1 MPITP
6 IFNPEKAERPMRVA
20 AFMSGSGTN
29 ITKMIE
35 LEKELE
41 AREATSPFQVIFIFS
56 DRSDGVCAGEKI
68 ACENGLPYFS
78 YDIRTF
84 HRVRSLKRSVK
95 TPTGLAARKEYDRV
109 AEGLVAAFDIDV
121 IALGGYMS
129 YTTLNRCVNVHPA
142 DLSIRLPDGG
152 RKYVG
157 DNAVG
162 DAIYAGETIL
172 RASTLWTDQGVDTGP
187 LLMVSEPLFVELPEP
202 LEKLT
207 RDTEKFLEIVDE
219 HQERLK
225 AVGDWKIFPLS
236 IEMISR
242 GRFAVDEKNQV
253 YVDGDPVPHGYK
265 EKSVAF

>member
-6 IFNPEKAERPMRVA
+6 IFNPEKAGRPMRVA

-29 ITKMIE
+29 ITKLIQR
-35 LEKELE
+35 EKKLE
-41 AREATSPFQVIFIFS
+41 ARDTTSPFQVIFIFS

-78 YDIRTF
+78 YDIRAF
-84 HRVRSLKRSVK
+84 HRVKSLKRSVK
-95 TPTGLAARKEYDRV
+95 TPEGLAARKEFDRV
-109 AEGLVAAFDIDV
+109 AKGLVETFDIDV

-129 YTTLNRCVNVHPA
+129 YITLNRCVNVHPA
-142 DLSIRLPDGG
+142 DLSICLSDGR

-157 DNAVG
+157 DNAVR
-162 DAIYAGETIL
+162 DAIHAGETML
-172 RASTLWTDQGVDTGP
+172 RASTLWTDEGVDTGP
-187 LLMVSEPLFVELPEP
+187 LLMVSKPLLVELPEP
-202 LEKLT
+202 LERLT
-207 RDTEKFLEIVDE
+207 KDKEKFLEIVDE

-242 GRFAVDEKNQV
+242 GRFALDEKSQV
-253 YVDGDPVPHGYK
+253 YVDGEPVAHGYK
-265 EKSVAF
+265 EKT